1 VAFFWTVTVGA
12 HVLSY
17 IRRALRSTAADVT
30 PKTRGEAAGAAL
42 RAFLVAGAIAGG
54 VVVAIALLPDLHVW
68 LHLPGRRGG

>member
-1 VAFFWTVTVGA
+1 
-12 HVLSY
+12 
-17 IRRALRSTAADVT
+17 VT